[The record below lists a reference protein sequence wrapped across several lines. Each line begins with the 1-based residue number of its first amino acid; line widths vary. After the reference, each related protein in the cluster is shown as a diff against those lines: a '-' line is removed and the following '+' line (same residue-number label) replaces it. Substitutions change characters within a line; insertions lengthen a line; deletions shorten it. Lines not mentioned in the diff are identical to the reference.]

1 MKKTVTTLMLMAITC
16 TIFSQVKVSP
26 GVRLGV
32 NNSTIQ
38 GLKDAE
44 SKFGINGGLFVN
56 VHLSDFYELQLE
68 TSYSEQGATGKVETL
83 SWDATWSSN
92 PTSPTYSEVPF
103 EVSYVSLGLVNKF
116 FVLKDL
122 GINVLVG
129 PSIDFNVFDDH
140 RDYSEVDISFT
151 GGIGYELPFG
161 LTIEARYKQGIIDL
175 DDGFTTIG
183 SDSSYDK
190 NYLNSVIQLGVS
202 YKFNFSK
209 KVD

>member
-1 MKKTVTTLMLMAITC
+1 MRKTVVTLMLMVITC
-16 TIFSQVKVSP
+16 TMVSQVKVSP

-32 NNSTIQ
+32 NNSTLQ
-38 GLKDAE
+38 GLRDAE
-44 SKFGINGGLFVN
+44 SKFGINGGLFMN
-56 VHLSDFYELQLE
+56 VHLSDFYELQVE
-68 TSYSEQGATGKVETL
+68 TSYSEQGATGMVENANFGM
-83 SWDATWSSN
+83 WGGQAG
-92 PTSPTYSEVPF
+92 PTYSEVPF

-116 FVLKDL
+116 FVLKEL
-122 GINVLVG
+122 GVNVLVG
-129 PSIDFNVFDDH
+129 PSIDINVFDDH
-140 RDYSEVDISFT
+140 RNYSEIDISFT

-183 SDSSYDK
+183 SNSSYDK

-209 KVD
+209 KED